1 MKDIPWWV
9 WLLVAGG
16 GLYLVT
22 RSGSVSTGSQV
33 YIPSGTPLYSDA
45 ALTQSAGAT
54 SIAAVYTA
62 GTMQGGAM
70 QVTVNGTPYWVNAN
84 TASAATT
91 AQLQAFNAGTLT

>member
-1 MKDIPWWV
+1 MKDIPWWL
-9 WLLVAGG
+9 WLVVAGG
-16 GLYLVT
+16 GLYLLT

-33 YIPSGTPLYSDA
+33 YIPANTPLFSDA

-54 SIAAVYTA
+54 SIAGIYTA

-84 TASAATT
+84 TASVASA
-91 AQLQAFNAGTLT
+91 AQLSAFNAGTLT